1 MKENSFVT
9 QTDGKY
15 VEMQI
20 YKASFILFV
29 LLSAAACLG
38 FLLSWQA
45 FVFFEVIVLIACVFS
60 AVSGNRNHQNYQ
72 LQFENDRL
80 FITNQATGSVYE
92 VYDIP
97 ASDFVINQTQKEIS
111 TDHCSL
117 MIKNTVFTF
126 GCVEKCSELK
136 QYISENYR

>member
-1 MKENSFVT
+1 MEHSFVT

-15 VEMQI
+15 VAMQT
-20 YKASFILFV
+20 YKVSLVLFI
-29 LLSAAACLG
+29 LLSAASCLG
-38 FLLSWQA
+38 FFLSWQA
-45 FVFFEVIVLIACVFS
+45 FVFFEAVVSIACIFS
-60 AVSGNRNHQNYQ
+60 AVSGARNHHDHQ
-72 LQFENDRL
+72 LRFENDRL
-80 FITNQATGSVYE
+80 FITNRSTGAEYE

-97 ASDFVINQTQKEIS
+97 ASDFVISQTKKEKR

-126 GCVEKCSELK
+126 GGVEKCTQLK